1 MVSTF
6 LFGRAVGN
14 ETSGTDLM
22 MTRDEVRTIF
32 SVYRI
37 WREETG
43 APDAGERPGVTDAVQ
58 VVEKRLKPSAP
69 TKYGPDVAR
78 FCHPKSPSFV
88 AG

>member
-1 MVSTF
+1 MVRTF
-6 LFGRAVGN
+6 LFGRAAGN
-14 ETSGTDLM
+14 GTSETDLM
-22 MTRDEVRTIF
+22 MTRDEIRTLF

-37 WREETG
+37 WQQETG
-43 APDAGERPGVTDAVQ
+43 APDATERCEVADAVQ
-58 VVEKRLKPSAP
+58 IVEKRLKPSAP

>member
-14 ETSGTDLM
+14 GTSETDLM

-37 WREETG
+37 WQQETG
-43 APDAGERPGVTDAVQ
+43 GPEAERCEVADAVQ
-58 VVEKRLKPSAP
+58 IVEKRLTPSAP
-69 TKYGPDVAR
+69 AKYIPEVAR